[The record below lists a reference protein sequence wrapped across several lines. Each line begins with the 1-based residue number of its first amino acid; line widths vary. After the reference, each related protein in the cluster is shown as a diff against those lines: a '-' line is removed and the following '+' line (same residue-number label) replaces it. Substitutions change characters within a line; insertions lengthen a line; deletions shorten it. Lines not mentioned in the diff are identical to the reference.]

1 MAIVKKGMVVYMKL
15 LLSVIS
21 SNANLDRSSRITLNQ
36 ESASIGR
43 HEDNTLVLFD
53 PKKYISSHH
62 ALIEY
67 KAPDYF
73 VTDLSANGVFF
84 NQSPKPLGR
93 GNKIKL
99 KDGDQFNIGD
109 YSIYVKLLEE
119 SSYSAHSTY
128 EPIPVPKVEIFD
140 DPFAELGSDPIQK
153 MIESNELIPSNWK
166 GKNELP
172 EDPFA
177 IPGLDSEPSDL
188 SAEDRQDNTAFDHL
202 PVYKEAFQPPQ
213 KKIADPPIAAPP
225 VTNPADIFPNDW
237 FSDKDDN
244 NQNIVIDK
252 DFPPIIEPIQPPP
265 ATTSQPVS
273 TPPVT
278 DNANELIQSFLKGA
292 KLDDSQF
299 ADVIT
304 PQTFYIIGAMLR
316 ASVQG
321 TRDVLDG
328 RARIK
333 NEMHLD
339 VTLIRPKENNPIKFS
354 VSTDEALAKLL
365 APADKAY
372 LAPEK
377 AISEAFDDIR
387 THQYSVIAGMK
398 SALFAILKRFDPKI
412 LEERLQ
418 KQSPIAANIPIH
430 KQAKLW
436 SQFEELYEMLE
447 QETKDNFYHLFGQ
460 AFADTYNQVINN
472 LKKDNSN

>member
-1 MAIVKKGMVVYMKL
+1 MVVYMKL

-36 ESASIGR
+36 DSASIGR

-62 ALIEY
+62 ALIEF

-73 VTDLSANGVFF
+73 ITDLSANGVFV

-109 YSIYVKLLEE
+109 YALYVKLLEDSAAPYSLPNSPKPGHNIE
-119 SSYSAHSTY
+119 S
-128 EPIPVPKVEIFD
+128 FD
-140 DPFAELGSDPIQK
+140 DPFAEFDSDPIQN
-153 MIESNELIPSNWK
+153 MIDSNELIPSARK
-166 GKNELP
+166 AVKELP

-177 IPGLDSEPSDL
+177 IPGLDIGKSRL
-188 SAEDRQDNTAFDHL
+188 SADHQHDNTAFDHL
-202 PVYKEAFQPPQ
+202 PVFKEAFQPTLKKPVDHPVIPQ
-213 KKIADPPIAAPP
+213 PSAK
-225 VTNPADIFPNDW
+225 PADIFPDDW
-237 FSDKDDN
+237 YSDKADN
-244 NQNIVIDK
+244 TEDKVIDK
-252 DFPPIIEPIQPPP
+252 DFPPIIEPIQ
-265 ATTSQPVS
+265 Q
-273 TPPVT
+273 PPVKIPEPIIT
-278 DNANELIQSFLKGA
+278 SPTRDYQNELIQNFLKGA
-292 KLDDSQF
+292 KLDNSKF

-304 PQTFYIIGAMLR
+304 PQTFYVIGAMLR

-365 APADKAY
+365 ATADKAY
-372 LAPEK
+372 LSPEK
-377 AISEAFDDIR
+377 AMNEAFDDIR

-430 KQAKLW
+430 KQARLW
-436 SQFEELYEMLE
+436 NLFEELYETLE

-460 AFADTYNQVINN
+460 AFADTYNQVINK
-472 LKKDNSN
+472 LKKDN

>member
-1 MAIVKKGMVVYMKL
+1 MVVYMKL

-21 SNANLDRSSRITLNQ
+21 SNANLDHSSQITLNQ
-36 ESASIGR
+36 ESATIGR

-67 KAPDYF
+67 KSPDYF
-73 VTDLSANGVFF
+73 VTDLSANGVFV
-84 NQSPKPLGR
+84 NQSPRPLGR

-99 KDGDQFNIGD
+99 KDGDQLNIGD
-109 YSIYVKLLEE
+109 YSICVKLLEG

-128 EPIPVPKVEIFD
+128 ETVPIPNIEIFD
-140 DPFAELGSDPIQK
+140 DPFAEFGFDPIQK
-153 MIESNELIPSNWK
+153 MIDSNELIPSNWK
-166 GKNELP
+166 GKHELP

-177 IPGLDSEPSDL
+177 IPGLESWQTDL
-188 SAEDRQDNTAFDHL
+188 STEDRQDNTAFDHL

-213 KKIADPPIAAPP
+213 KKIVDPPVVEPP
-225 VTNPADIFPNDW
+225 ATSTADIFPDDW
-237 FSDKDDN
+237 FSDQGGN
-244 NQNIVIDK
+244 NQDIAIDK
-252 DFPPIIEPIQPPP
+252 DSPLIIEPLQPPP
-265 ATTSQPVS
+265 LTISEPVVIS
-273 TPPVT
+273 PVT
-278 DNANELIQSFLKGA
+278 DNVNELIQSFLKGA
-292 KLDDSQF
+292 KLEGSKF
-299 ADVIT
+299 TDVIS

-321 TRDVLDG
+321 TRDILDG

-447 QETKDNFYHLFGQ
+447 QESKDNFYHLFGQ

>member
-1 MAIVKKGMVVYMKL
+1 MVVYMKL

-21 SNANLDRSSRITLNQ
+21 SNENLDRSSRITLNQ
-36 ESASIGR
+36 ENASIGR

-53 PKKYISSHH
+53 PKKYISGHH

-73 VTDLSANGVFF
+73 VTDISANGVFL
-84 NQSPKPLGR
+84 NQSPKPLGK

-109 YSIYVKLLEE
+109 YAIYVKFMED
-119 SSYSAHSTY
+119 SAYSTALPNAPKPAHD
-128 EPIPVPKVEIFD
+128 VENFD
-140 DPFAELGSDPIQK
+140 DPFAEFDSDPIQN
-153 MIESNELIPSNWK
+153 MIDSNELISSASK
-166 GKNELP
+166 GSKELP
-172 EDPFA
+172 EDLFG
-177 IPGLDSEPSDL
+177 IRGLNNEASNLGSENKH
-188 SAEDRQDNTAFDHL
+188 DNTAFDHI
-202 PVYKEAFQPPQ
+202 PVFKEVFQPSQ
-213 KKIADPPIAAPP
+213 KKIVDSPIITSPAK
-225 VTNPADIFPNDW
+225 NPADIFSDDW
-237 FSDKDDN
+237 FSDKGSSKEES
-244 NQNIVIDK
+244 VIEDK
-252 DFPPIIEPIQPPP
+252 DSHPTIETIK
-265 ATTSQPVS
+265 S
-273 TPPVT
+273 PPVT
-278 DNANELIQSFLKGA
+278 IPGSVITSPATDFQNELIQNFLKGA
-292 KLDDSQF
+292 KLENSKF

-316 ASVQG
+316 ASIQG

-328 RARIK
+328 RSRIK

-365 APADKAY
+365 APVDKAY
-372 LAPEK
+372 LSPEK
-377 AISEAFDDIR
+377 AINEAFDDIR

-418 KQSPIAANIPIH
+418 KQSPIAGNIPIH

-436 SQFEELYEMLE
+436 SLFEELYETLE

-460 AFADTYNQVINN
+460 AFADTYNQVINK
-472 LKKDNSN
+472 LKKDNLN